1 MYALNKS
8 LTTQIWFPIRSGK
21 KSNRFVLTFIILTD
35 DDDSDDEK
43 WEEEV
48 RRREDHSTRRKCGPR
63 TAGGS
68 RTRNTGEETPR
79 WDLASCSSPRR
90 SCLTNRG
97 RWRKGRSFHTTEFP
111 ARCGRQKGRLLR
123 RSDDDEMISRESATG
138 VFIV

>member
-1 MYALNKS
+1 M
-8 LTTQIWFPIRSGK
+8 G
-21 KSNRFVLTFIILTD
+21 TFIILRQTD
-35 DDDSDDEK
+35 FYDDSEDVKK
-43 WEEEV
+43 WEEAV
-48 RRREDHSTRRKCGPR
+48 RRREDRSTRRKCGPR

-79 WDLASCSSPRR
+79 LDLAWCSSPRR

-97 RWRKGRSFHTTEFP
+97 RWRKGRSFRTTGFP

-123 RSDDDEMISRESATG
+123 RSDGDEMISTRESATG

>member
-1 MYALNKS
+1 MCPHFYHPQ
-8 LTTQIWFPIRSGK
+8 TDD
-21 KSNRFVLTFIILTD
+21 D
-35 DDDSDDEK
+35 DDDSDVKK
-43 WEEEV
+43 WEEAV
-48 RRREDHSTRRKCGPR
+48 RRREDRSTRRKCGPR

-79 WDLASCSSPRR
+79 LDLASCSSPRR

-97 RWRKGRSFHTTEFP
+97 RWRKGRSFRTTGFP

-123 RSDDDEMISRESATG
+123 RSDGDEMISMRESATG